1 MRAEYLSPRK
11 EKPGISEMTDRLVRC
26 IQCNEVIN
34 MTGYDFV
41 PEYRHLEESQTFLE
55 IARDD
60 RRAFQLRH
68 ATHTLEE
75 LTVVSDSYVSRQPY
89 LDPVGVGY
97 FEATN
102 GGDRFLVKRWRES
115 IDTPFNYQIIPGEI
129 VITKIRFD
137 VQADDIRKEI
147 GAQITSPSLPEPKI
161 DQFIRTVKKVIAKS
175 NVNQVTKISAEGD
188 TPLVSYCKLDDDTI
202 GRILEMGRRVFDAEE
217 LNRIKAFIYQNN
229 EYNDVMTVRMA
240 REFDVKPHIMIHE
253 VAAR

>member
-1 MRAEYLSPRK
+1 MADK
-11 EKPGISEMTDRLVRC
+11 LVRC
-26 IQCNEVIN
+26 IQCNEVVN

-41 PEYRHLEESQTFLE
+41 PEYRHSDESQTFLE

-102 GGDRFLVKRWRES
+102 GRDRFLVKRWRES
-115 IDTPFNYQIIPGEI
+115 IDTSLNYQIISGEI
-129 VITKIRFD
+129 VITKIRSD

-147 GAQITSPSLPEPKI
+147 GAQITSPPLPEPKI
-161 DQFIRTVKKVIAKS
+161 DQFIHIVKKVIS
-175 NVNQVTKISAEGD
+175 ELNLNQVTGISADGD
-188 TPLVSYCKLDDDTI
+188 TPLISYCKLDDDTI
-202 GRILEMGRRVFDAEE
+202 DRILEMARRVFDVKE
-217 LNRIKAFIYQNN
+217 LDRIKTFICQNN
-229 EYNDVMTVRMA
+229 EYNHVMTLRIA
-240 REFDVKPHIMIHE
+240 REFDIRPHAMIPE
-253 VAAR
+253 VAVR